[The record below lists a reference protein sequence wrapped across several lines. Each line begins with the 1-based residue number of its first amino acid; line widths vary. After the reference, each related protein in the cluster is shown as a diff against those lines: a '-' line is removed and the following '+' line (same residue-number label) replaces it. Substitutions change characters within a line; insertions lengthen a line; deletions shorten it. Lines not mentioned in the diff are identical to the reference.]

1 MKDYPTIY
9 RQTIAQAKANGDME
23 LYRASH
29 KENIACSKAIDEAI
43 RNNFD
48 GMHLNDST
56 ADGVIQEYGIDRV
69 IYVLANTLQQKE
81 YDGRFSA
88 VNKEWAAKTEI
99 PDGKN
104 NYEFCSDAHPAVLD
118 GFCDMVRKAQ
128 RELQKPSI
136 KKKLAEFSEMKQN
149 TQSTHT
155 VPQRDKGAR

>member
-88 VNKEWAAKTEI
+88 VNK
-99 PDGKN
+99 
-104 NYEFCSDAHPAVLD
+104 
-118 GFCDMVRKAQ
+118 
-128 RELQKPSI
+128 
-136 KKKLAEFSEMKQN
+136 
-149 TQSTHT
+149 
-155 VPQRDKGAR
+155 